1 MEVIAKNNMMG
12 KKQVSEMK
20 PVKEIKAE
28 QMEMGIE
35 SRLLEEVKAAVFLA
49 KQFPRDEIK
58 AENKILELCKRKNFA
73 NTALYSFPR
82 GGEVVQG
89 LTIRFA
95 EAVARAWGNIQYS
108 VIELDT
114 DDGKSTMLAYAWDV
128 ENNIKTTKQFDVSMK
143 RYTKKGVYVLTDM
156 RDQYEMKASY
166 GARFLRG
173 CILNLIPN
181 YILDSCI
188 EEIKITMEREI
199 ESIEDI
205 SQAKEQILIFL
216 ENKLNLSKQ
225 ELENF
230 LNCPYESWTSSHL
243 VNLKLA
249 YNGIKEGQLKISD
262 LKEVT
267 PVSDITEEQI
277 QELLKLDK
285 QGILLMECKRKYN
298 KVLLERLNNKEY
310 EELKELL
317 TSK

>member
-1 MEVIAKNNMMG
+1 MEIIAKNNMMG
-12 KKQVSEMK
+12 KKQALDTK
-20 PVKEIKAE
+20 PVKEIKTE
-28 QMEMGIE
+28 KMEMGIE

-73 NTALYSFPR
+73 DTALYSFPR

-95 EAVARAWGNIQYS
+95 EAVARSWGNIQYS

-128 ENNIKTTKQFDVSMK
+128 ENNIKTTKQFDLEMK
-143 RYTKKGVYVLTDM
+143 RCTKKGAYVLTDM

-188 EEIKITMEREI
+188 EEIKATMEREI
-199 ESIEDI
+199 QCIEDI
-205 SQAKEQILIFL
+205 SQAKEQILIFM
-216 ENKLNLSKQ
+216 NSKLKLSKE
-225 ELENF
+225 ELEQF

-249 YNGIKEGQLKISD
+249 YNGIKEGQLKLSD

-267 PVSDITEEQI
+267 PVSDITQEQI

-285 QGILLMECKRKYN
+285 KGILLFECKRRYN
-298 KVLLERLNNKEY
+298 KVLLEKLTNKEF

-317 TSK
+317 ANK